1 MARLHATRSRWN
13 LVGRASTSIV
23 HQRESNQ
30 VGIAGAVERRDRTG
44 RIAAL
49 GTNACRHSSR
59 LIPFGMA
66 NGRTAAGL
74 AGPIVLLYLGYF
86 ASVPTLQAFVR
97 GLFEPRLNWAEI
109 GWGGTI
115 VFAFMVVAGL
125 VACVAAV
132 RMLVDS
138 PRFPGIVATSGS
150 SIGRKID
157 LIGVT
162 LIGCAVVVISL
173 MGGSLTLGFFA
184 PIVTAWLCVNT
195 IRNYRALSKSGRAV
209 AGR

>member
-1 MARLHATRSRWN
+1 
-13 LVGRASTSIV
+13 
-23 HQRESNQ
+23 
-30 VGIAGAVERRDRTG
+30 
-44 RIAAL
+44 
-49 GTNACRHSSR
+49 
-59 LIPFGMA
+59 MA
-66 NGRTAAGL
+66 NRRTAAGL

-86 ASVPTLQAFVR
+86 ASVPTLQAFAR

-115 VFAFMVVAGL
+115 VIAFMVVAGL

-157 LIGVT
+157 LVAVT

-173 MGGSLTLGFFA
+173 MSEGLTLGFFA
-184 PIVTAWLCVNT
+184 PIIAGWLCVNT
-195 IRNYRALSKSGRAV
+195 IRNYRSISKPGRA
-209 AGR
+209 ATAR